1 MQHQTLVLT
10 AVALTLNAAPR
21 SSWAADGAPEST
33 GVSVSAYA
41 AASYYHSTGYPGG
54 PAAAG
59 SGAAGFD
66 VHQFDLQ
73 HDPSQIDEA
82 GVTLAYQPKQG
93 LGALV
98 DVIAGEDA
106 SILRQAEGGDDSS
119 LDVRQAFAQYADG
132 PVTVMLGKLLPCAGA
147 EVINPTQDLNYSR
160 SLLFT
165 LSEPLTL
172 TGARATYAPNDA
184 LTFNAGINSGWNV
197 TTSGH
202 GLRSG
207 EAGASWSPSKTFS
220 LSLQSNFGE
229 LLPGGPQR
237 TLIDLVLSDTLAADL
252 TLLMSADWD
261 QQSAT
266 GAAAGGTWY
275 GVAGT
280 VGYAFKA
287 RWRAAVR
294 AEYLEDADGFL
305 TGTPHGQHLA
315 ETTVTI
321 GFRPTRSLELRAEWR
336 ADFAEFPV
344 FLHQPALDLYP
355 YGTSPMRLTTQLGQ
369 FALQAV
375 YTFYGS

>member
-1 MQHQTLVLT
+1 MT
-10 AVALTLNAAPR
+10 AVALALAAAG
-21 SSWAADGAPEST
+21 SAVAADAGGDST
-33 GVSVSAYA
+33 DLSVSAYA

-59 SGAAGFD
+59 SDGAGFD
-66 VHQFDLQ
+66 VHQFDVQ

-82 GVTLAYQPKQG
+82 DLTLAYQPKQG

-119 LDVRQAFAQYADG
+119 LDVRQAFAQYATG

-172 TGARATYAPNDA
+172 TGARATYAPTDA
-184 LTFNAGINSGWNV
+184 LTFNAGINGGWNV
-197 TTSGH
+197 TTIGH

-220 LSLQSNFGE
+220 LSLQSNFAE
-229 LLPGGPQR
+229 LMPGGPQR
-237 TLIDLVLSDTLAADL
+237 TLIDLVLSETLATDL
-252 TLLMSADWD
+252 TLLLSADWD
-261 QQSAT
+261 QQSAAN
-266 GAAAGGTWY
+266 GAAGGTWY
-275 GVAGT
+275 GAAGT
-280 VGYAFKA
+280 VGYAFNA
-287 RWRAAVR
+287 RWRVAVR

-305 TGTPHGQHLA
+305 TGTSGGQHLA
-315 ETTVTI
+315 EATLTL
-321 GFRPTRSLELRAEWR
+321 GFKPSRRLELRAEWR
-336 ADFAEFPV
+336 ADFAQFPV
-344 FLHQPALDLYP
+344 FLHQPAIDLYP
-355 YGTSPMRLTTQLGQ
+355 YGTSPGRLTTQLGQ